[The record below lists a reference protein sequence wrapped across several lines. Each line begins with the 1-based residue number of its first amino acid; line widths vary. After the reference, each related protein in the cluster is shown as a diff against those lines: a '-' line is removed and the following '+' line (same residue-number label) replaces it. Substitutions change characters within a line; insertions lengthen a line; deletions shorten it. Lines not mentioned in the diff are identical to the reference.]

1 MKRLRAVAVGI
12 RPSMDC
18 PARFSGRRRLTPLRR
33 SGEAVLLVRQAEG
46 IRVARR
52 FNSGGLLSER
62 RTAVGSE
69 PLVAHPT
76 RPAPA

>member
-1 MKRLRAVAVGI
+1 
-12 RPSMDC
+12 
-18 PARFSGRRRLTPLRR
+18 LTPLRR